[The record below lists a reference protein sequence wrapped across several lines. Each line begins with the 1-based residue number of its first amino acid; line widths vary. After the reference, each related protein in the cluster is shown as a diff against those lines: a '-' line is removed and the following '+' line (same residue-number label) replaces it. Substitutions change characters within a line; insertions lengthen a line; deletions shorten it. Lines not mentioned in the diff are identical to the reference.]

1 MKSASIKSTFVFSLV
16 VWMSLT
22 VYPQSNSA
30 RQPDLVFYGF
40 AAPGVTSLPASR
52 KERSGEHTDVSIG
65 VGLEKYAWRRFSFGG
80 EAAETPYE
88 RDLPP
93 RSVAYEP
100 PAFWVQFNGTY
111 HLNFGD
117 TTKRWVPFASAGV
130 GLTSF
135 AASGIDGGWNYG
147 AGFHLW
153 TKGRLGARIE
163 YRRIIEPVGDFRGG
177 SFRTVRF
184 GLAVR

>member
-1 MKSASIKSTFVFSLV
+1 MKSASIKSMFVFGLV
-16 VWMSLT
+16 VWLSLV
-22 VYPQSNSA
+22 VYPQSRNTP
-30 RQPDLVFYGF
+30 QPDLVLYGF
-40 AAPGVTSLPASR
+40 VAPGITSLPASR
-52 KERSGEHTDVSIG
+52 KERSGEHTDVAIG
-65 VGLEKYAWRRFSFGG
+65 GGLEKYVWHRFSFGG
-80 EAAETPYE
+80 EAAITPYE

-93 RSVAYEP
+93 RSVAFEP

-117 TTKRWVPFASAGV
+117 TTKRFVPFASAGA

-135 AASGIDGGWNYG
+135 AASGVDTGWNYG

-163 YRRIIEPVGDFRGG
+163 YRKVIEPVGDFRGG
-177 SFRTVRF
+177 SFRTIRL
-184 GLAVR
+184 GLAFR